1 MDLRNYHVFQV
12 SSYRGPTKVTLITYN
27 PASDVERIC
36 KEEGIEYSAL
46 EVPGIGKNKFKRVT
60 IRVEKS
66 RLETKRDNA
75 TIDERE
81 ALERI
86 LAHAEL
92 LERKQK
98 IA

>member
-12 SSYRGPTKVTLITYN
+12 SSYRGPTKVTLVTYN
-27 PASDVERIC
+27 PLISNVETMC
-36 KEEGIEYSAL
+36 AAEGIKFS
-46 EVPGIGKNKFKRVT
+46 VSKDGKDQKV
-60 IRVEKS
+60 IIHVEKS